1 MNDAPINPTVAERAN
16 QLFEQQC
23 DRNYA
28 RTDRMFAL
36 LMAVQFVS
44 GIICAL
50 VISPQTWYGEKSLL
64 HIHVWAALV
73 IGSLLSSAPI
83 AMAWARPGTF
93 LTRCVISSSQ
103 VLWSALLIHLTG
115 GRIETHFHIFGSLA
129 FLAFYRDWRVFI
141 PATLLVAVDHGVR
154 GWLWPESVYG
164 VALASPFRLLEH
176 SAWVVFEDIFL
187 IWMCVQST
195 REMRQI
201 AGERALLEF
210 TKAGVE
216 DEVRSRTAELAEQ
229 ATSLRREV
237 SERKQAQAE
246 REKLVQEIM
255 EVSRRAGM
263 AEIATG
269 VLHNVGNVL
278 NSVNTSASI
287 ISERVRS
294 SKLPA
299 VGRVAGLLNEH
310 SGNLSK
316 FLTEDDRGRRVPEYL
331 TMLADTLRD
340 EQELV
345 ANELES
351 LGKNIEH
358 IKSVVSTQQ
367 VYAGNSCVMEH
378 VCLSEVLED
387 ALRLSSA
394 SFERHGISIIR
405 DYEKL
410 PLVDIDRH
418 KLMQILVNV
427 LHNAKQAAG
436 HPSVKVRQVTVR
448 IRVKD
453 DRVRIEVIDSG
464 IGIEKENL
472 TRIFAH
478 GFTSKKDG
486 HGFGLHASALAAKE
500 MGGSLTAHSEGPGTG
515 AAFMLE
521 VQARPMEVVA

>member
-1 MNDAPINPTVAERAN
+1 MNDAPMNPTVAERAN

-23 DRNYA
+23 IRTYT

-36 LMAVQFVS
+36 LMVIQFLS
-44 GIICAL
+44 GIICAV

-64 HIHVWAALV
+64 HIHVWAALI
-73 IGSLLSSAPI
+73 IGALLSSAPI
-83 AMAWARPGTF
+83 AMALARPGTF
-93 LTRCVISSSQ
+93 MTRCVIASSQ

-141 PATLLVAVDHGVR
+141 PATLLVAIDHGVR
-154 GWLWPESVYG
+154 GWWWPESVYG

-176 SAWVVFEDIFL
+176 AAWVLFEDIFL
-187 IWMCVQST
+187 IWMSLKST
-195 REMRQI
+195 HEMRQI
-201 AGERALLEF
+201 AGEQAQLEF

-216 DEVRSRTAELAEQ
+216 DEVRNRTAELAEQ
-229 ATSLRREV
+229 AASLRREV

-287 ISERVRS
+287 ISESVRS

-316 FLTEDDRGRRVPEYL
+316 FLTEDERGRRIPEYM

-340 EQELV
+340 EQELL

-394 SFERHGISIIR
+394 SFERHGITIIR

-410 PLVDIDRH
+410 PLVEIDRH
-418 KLMQILVNV
+418 KLMQILVNL

-436 HPSVKVRQVTVR
+436 HPSVKVKQVTVR
-448 IRVKD
+448 IRVKE

-478 GFTSKKDG
+478 GFTTKTDG
-486 HGFGLHASALAAKE
+486 HGFGLHSSALAAKE
-500 MGGSLTAHSEGPGTG
+500 MGGDLTAHSEGPGTG

-521 VQARPMEVVA
+521 VLARPMELVA